1 MESLDVK
8 KFLATTMFVA
18 GLAVVTIGSANA
30 TMMTPT
36 HTTSISF
43 ANPTGTLGTS
53 QSYGP
58 ITAYG
63 FTAMLTGEASGI
75 LMPEYLFGKNRGG
88 DENGLGL
95 SSTNDNEIN
104 APAGSQAIVLDVKN
118 LMGQDLKIGFGSVQY
133 GESWRVGFSDSM
145 TLPTNESAFT
155 AYFSGSTEKLVDL
168 GVRNSR
174 YLIVEA
180 ANKDVLLTS
189 LSHTEV
195 PEPASMALVGAG
207 LIGLGY
213 FRRRASRV

>member
-1 MESLDVK
+1 MESLHVK

-18 GLAVVTIGSANA
+18 GLAVITIGSASA
-30 TMMTPT
+30 TIMTPT
-36 HTTSISF
+36 YTTSISF
-43 ANPTGTLGTS
+43 AKPTGTLGTS
-53 QSYGP
+53 HAYGP

-63 FTAMLTGEASGI
+63 FTATLTGEASGN
-75 LMPEYLFGKNRGG
+75 LVAKHLFGKNGRG

-118 LMGQDLKIGFGSVQY
+118 LLGQDLKIGFGSVQD
-133 GESWRVGFSDSM
+133 GEGWRVGFSDSM

-155 AYFSGSTEKLVDL
+155 AYLLGNTEKLVDL

-180 ANKDVLLTS
+180 TNKDVLLTS

-207 LIGLGY
+207 LIGLGC
-213 FRRRASRV
+213 FRRRASRA